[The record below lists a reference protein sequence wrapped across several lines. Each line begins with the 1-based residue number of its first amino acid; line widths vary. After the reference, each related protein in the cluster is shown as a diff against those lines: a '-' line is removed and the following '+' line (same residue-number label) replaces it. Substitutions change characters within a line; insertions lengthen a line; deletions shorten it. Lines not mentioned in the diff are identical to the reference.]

1 MILFTAINDH
11 KVGYVAVCPISAQ
24 TLLIFKKPFLQCW
37 FVNGRPPWANQ
48 RCATN
53 HSNHGDAA
61 RSDVSICGLQRS
73 LWSHWPTNDQNG
85 GKLDQIGAMWEQT
98 SQSSNLRQVHANK
111 WLNAISWN
119 FVRRFELNSLFDLL
133 CGGKKQK
140 APHRKQQQQLPEL
153 RSTFAIPCS
162 GYIASQLAFLHPTVH
177 CSQPVP
183 SAALQ
188 CWCSWAYAVGE
199 LVELEVPQKG
209 PACPSAPFETAPEMP
224 TLPDL
229 ASSIL
234 ETLSAMDYGWRMVK
248 VNSWTTFRMRIQDSL
263 QIHVLQGELPS
274 GDVLPTVSFPKSQ
287 LFFSLSLSRS
297 PSWFFVLAQIST
309 HLISIVKDFAE
320 GLVRSKNQVGME
332 ISEQL
337 AEGQVVLL
345 TVEFRELDLEEPHT
359 SYPIL
364 HKF

>member
-1 MILFTAINDH
+1 MLVCEWPPSLGQPKMRDKSFQPRRCSSLRCLHLWTA
-11 KVGYVAVCPISAQ
+11 
-24 TLLIFKKPFLQCW
+24 KK
-37 FVNGRPPWANQ
+37 FVIAL
-48 RCATN
+48 TYK
-53 HSNHGDAA
+53 
-61 RSDVSICGLQRS
+61 
-73 LWSHWPTNDQNG
+73 WS
-85 GKLDQIGAMWEQT
+85 KRRQIGSNWCNVRANIPKQ
-98 SQSSNLRQVHANK
+98 QSSPSACQQMTEC
-111 WLNAISWN
+111 SWN
-119 FVRRFELNSLFDLL
+119 FVRRFELSSLFDLL

-140 APHRKQQQQLPEL
+140 APHRKQQQQQLPEL

-345 TVEFRELDLEEPHT
+345 TVECRELDLEKPHT